1 MLVSKTEEKLT
12 EIKKTAK
19 GRLYSGFDPQINY
32 IDILW
37 RNLVVKPYLA
47 ISSKYNDLISKRSRR
62 LLSNILKRKEAKV
75 DEKLMQQLTTQAAE
89 NISNKIEERL
99 RAIKIIDKA
108 DEQKVKIKTDFI
120 PQIEDESLN
129 LVSNIGRIGPKLE
142 KEKFDIEEPVKLLKM
157 YK

>member
-1 MLVSKTEEKLT
+1 MLVTKTEKKLT
-12 EIKKTAK
+12 EIKKTTH
-19 GRLYSGFDPQINY
+19 GRVHSGFDPQINY

-47 ISSKYNDLISKRSRR
+47 ISSGYNDLIK
-62 LLSNILKRKEAKV
+62 KEEQKI
-75 DEKLMQQLTTQAAE
+75 DKKLIRQITTQVAE

-108 DEQKVKIKTDFI
+108 DERKVKIKTDFI

-129 LVSNIGRIGPKLE
+129 LVSNIGKIGPKLE
-142 KEKFDIEEPVKLLKM
+142 KEKLDIEESVELLKM